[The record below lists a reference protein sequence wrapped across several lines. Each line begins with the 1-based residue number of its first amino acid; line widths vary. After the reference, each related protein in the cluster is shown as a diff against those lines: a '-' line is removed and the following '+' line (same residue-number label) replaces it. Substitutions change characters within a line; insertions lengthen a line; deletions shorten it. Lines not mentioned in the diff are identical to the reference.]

1 MDPTFTFKSKI
12 WLWNGEKGSWHFINL
27 PFELSKRIKGFNE
40 GPKQGFGSIRVNA
53 TIGDTTWK
61 TSIFP
66 EKKGTY
72 VLPLKKDVRKKEK
85 LNAKDTVEATLSL
98 KI

>member
-12 WLWNGEKGSWHFINL
+12 WLWNGQKGSWHFMTL
-27 PFELSKRIKGFNE
+27 PLELSKRIKGFDNT
-40 GPKQGFGSIRVNA
+40 PRKGFGSIPINV
-53 TIGDTTWK
+53 TIGNTTWK

-72 VLPLKKDVRKKEK
+72 VLPLKKDVRKKET
-85 LNAKDTVEATLSL
+85 LNAGDEAKVTFSL
-98 KI
+98 Q